1 MPPELWELHEVLCTV
16 VSKNIKYSMSLK
28 WRYRIV
34 HFIVFGLFTAL
45 AVYTFQENLKYL
57 LLAEF
62 VILILI
68 VLSFNLFRALFL
80 PIDQIKLGIDTIK
93 DQDFTVKITETGLV
107 EVDEMIKVYNALIEN
122 IRRERRF
129 QKEQHFF
136 LSQLIDNLPLAVF
149 ILDFDDKI
157 SEYNPSAA
165 QLFQLNESSIGT
177 AVFEVL
183 PFLQSVSLEPTFS
196 IKRYNNNYFRI
207 TINNF
212 VHKGFNR
219 KLIML
224 EEVSREVFA
233 IEKKAYD
240 KVIRMMAHEVKNSV
254 GAVNSILDELRK
266 EVSEEECNLLEIS
279 IRRNLALNQFINNF
293 AKVVRIP
300 EA

>member
-1 MPPELWELHEVLCTV
+1 
-16 VSKNIKYSMSLK
+16 MSLK

-157 SEYNPSAA
+157 S
-165 QLFQLNESSIGT
+165 
-177 AVFEVL
+177 
-183 PFLQSVSLEPTFS
+183 
-196 IKRYNNNYFRI
+196 
-207 TINNF
+207 
-212 VHKGFNR
+212 
-219 KLIML
+219 
-224 EEVSREVFA
+224 
-233 IEKKAYD
+233 
-240 KVIRMMAHEVKNSV
+240 
-254 GAVNSILDELRK
+254 
-266 EVSEEECNLLEIS
+266 
-279 IRRNLALNQFINNF
+279 
-293 AKVVRIP
+293 
-300 EA
+300 